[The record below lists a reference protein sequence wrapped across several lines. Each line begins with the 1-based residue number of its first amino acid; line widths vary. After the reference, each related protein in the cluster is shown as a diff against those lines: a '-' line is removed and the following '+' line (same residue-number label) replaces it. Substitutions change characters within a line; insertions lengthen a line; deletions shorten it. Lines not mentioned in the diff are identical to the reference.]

1 MVTKKFNAAQDVLVL
16 NGSDTRDSKIG
27 FQLVGLTT
35 GTFVAE
41 ASNDGGTTWVTMGM
55 YPIAGGAV
63 VTSITADG
71 FVYVQAAGCALVRF
85 RASAL
90 SSGTPTGY
98 ALPVYL

>member
-1 MVTKKFNAAQDVLVL
+1 MVTKKYTAANDELRL
-16 NGSDTRDSKIG
+16 NGGDGKDSKIG

-41 ASNDGGTTWVTMGM
+41 ASNDGGTTWVAMAM
-55 YPIAGGAV
+55 YPIAGGAAV
-63 VTSITADG
+63 ASITADG
-71 FVYVQAAGCALVRF
+71 FVYVQSGGMALVRF

-98 ALPVYL
+98 ALPVLV

>member
-1 MVTKKFNAAQDVLVL
+1 MVTKKFNVVNDEMRL
-16 NGSDTRDSKIG
+16 NGSNERDSKIA

-71 FVYVQAAGCALVRF
+71 FVYVQAGGIALVRF
-85 RASAL
+85 RASVL
-90 SSGTPTGY
+90 TTGTPTGY
-98 ALPVYL
+98 AMPVYL